1 MSYRTDT
8 DLEFLAT
15 ISKEDLKNL
24 ARVITHD
31 NDGSERLGQMLSQA
45 DPSSK
50 YYWKEVAEQIQTY
63 GANTVMTIF
72 RFGEGVKY
80 REVLK
85 DVCDKLN
92 VNYEGSSSTSHIEKC
107 LLDKILKDTWDK
119 LTDDEKKRL
128 LLSVNIPYSSQMMTG
143 AGLTALS
150 ALMSTGSILAYRLTA
165 MVVLSVTGALAPLL
179 GNTALAFVIGRGAG
193 WLLGPLG
200 WGLTVLSIAG
210 PAYRVTV
217 PACATVA
224 LLRKKYNLTPAERL
238 RLEKSEQ
245 LAKKLAE
252 ELERTRK
259 DENKCIALYTYY
271 YKIQE
276 RRGRLEKDAI
286 IQLIFGE
293 SGIYERNKEKINRLA
308 SNSSFCD
315 SVKNACKCGISKQ
328 ELKDRLELII
338 SFDEKV
344 ELVEQELF
352 EELNS
357 CYSA

>member
-1 MSYRTDT
+1 MSYRADT

-15 ISKEDLKNL
+15 ISKEDLKGL

-45 DPSSK
+45 NPNSK
-50 YYWKEVAEQIQTY
+50 NYWKDVAEQIQTY

-72 RFGEGVKY
+72 RFGHGVSY

-85 DVCDKLN
+85 DVCDKLD
-92 VNYEGSSSTSHIEKC
+92 VNYEKSSSTSYIEKC
-107 LLDKILKDTWDK
+107 LLDKILNDAWFK
-119 LTDDEKKRL
+119 LSDQEKKRL
-128 LLSVNIPYSSQMMTG
+128 LISVNIPYSPQMMTG

-224 LLRKKYNLTPAERL
+224 LLRKKYKLTPAERL
-238 RLEKSEQ
+238 RLEKADQ
-245 LAKKLAE
+245 LAKKLAD
-252 ELERTRK
+252 ELEKTRK
-259 DENKCIALYTYY
+259 NENKCIALYMYY

-276 RRGRLEKDAI
+276 IRGRLEKDAI
-286 IQLIFGE
+286 IQLVFGE
-293 SGIYERNKEKINRLA
+293 SGIYDRNRDKINRLV
-308 SNSSFCD
+308 SNASFCD
-315 SVKNACKCGISKQ
+315 SVQNARDYGISKQ
-328 ELKDRLELII
+328 ELKDRLEVII

-344 ELVEQELF
+344 EHIEQELL
-352 EELNS
+352 EELNT
-357 CYSA
+357 CYDA